1 MWNLLDAFFLPD
13 DYLWSNIWS
22 CVIGNIGCVLCL
34 ILQPFASKLS
44 SYFDSGPFM
53 IKLFIEDSFSLFSLT
68 LYLFYWRGM
77 WNTLVIIQPDLL
89 VGVWSSVPLGFGGCM
104 LFGILSSQVSLEASL
119 DGQYDNGKSIEF
131 QIDYFQYLL
140 KETNVRRE
148 QKGDIELETTIV
160 NPSNQNTVDN
170 TVL

>member
-1 MWNLLDAFFLPD
+1 
-13 DYLWSNIWS
+13 
-22 CVIGNIGCVLCL
+22 
-34 ILQPFASKLS
+34 
-44 SYFDSGPFM
+44 
-53 IKLFIEDSFSLFSLT
+53 
-68 LYLFYWRGM
+68 M

-131 QIDYFQYLL
+131 QLDYFQYLL

>member
-1 MWNLLDAFFLPD
+1 
-13 DYLWSNIWS
+13 
-22 CVIGNIGCVLCL
+22 
-34 ILQPFASKLS
+34 
-44 SYFDSGPFM
+44 
-53 IKLFIEDSFSLFSLT
+53 
-68 LYLFYWRGM
+68 M
-77 WNTLVIIQPDLL
+77 WNTLVIIQPDLFI
-89 VGVWSSVPLGFGGCM
+89 GVWSSVPLGFGGCM

-160 NPSNQNTVDN
+160 NPVNPSNQNTVDN
-170 TVL
+170 TVLCFFLKKLLHFTESCQNAYTQPAVEIKVFVFE

>member
-1 MWNLLDAFFLPD
+1 
-13 DYLWSNIWS
+13 
-22 CVIGNIGCVLCL
+22 
-34 ILQPFASKLS
+34 
-44 SYFDSGPFM
+44 
-53 IKLFIEDSFSLFSLT
+53 
-68 LYLFYWRGM
+68 M

-89 VGVWSSVPLGFGGCM
+89 IGVWSSVPLGFGGCM

-170 TVL
+170 TVLWFFVKKHFTESCQNAYIQPAVEIKVFVFE

>member
-1 MWNLLDAFFLPD
+1 
-13 DYLWSNIWS
+13 
-22 CVIGNIGCVLCL
+22 
-34 ILQPFASKLS
+34 
-44 SYFDSGPFM
+44 
-53 IKLFIEDSFSLFSLT
+53 
-68 LYLFYWRGM
+68 
-77 WNTLVIIQPDLL
+77 
-89 VGVWSSVPLGFGGCM
+89 M

-170 TVL
+170 VAHATLFAFHLVVLL